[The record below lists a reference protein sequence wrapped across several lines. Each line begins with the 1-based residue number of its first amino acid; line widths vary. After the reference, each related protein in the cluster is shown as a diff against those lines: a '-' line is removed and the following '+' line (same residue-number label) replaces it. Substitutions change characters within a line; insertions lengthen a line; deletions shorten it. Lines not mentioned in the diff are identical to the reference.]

1 MLYLVSNEIYNFRMK
16 QKRNIHAR
24 HESIV
29 SWVVQHGQ
37 TPVETLA
44 REFSTSEVTIRK
56 DLTLLAEQGRLIRQ
70 HGGAAPLNK
79 PQPATIR
86 SYRLNRRLGSSLP
99 RW

>member
-1 MLYLVSNEIYNFRMK
+1 MK
-16 QKRNIHAR
+16 QKRNLHAR

-29 SWVVQHGQ
+29 NWVVQHGQ

-70 HGGAAPLNK
+70 HGGAAPLTRVS
-79 PQPATIR
+79 PRR
-86 SYRLNRRLGSSLP
+86 S
-99 RW
+99 